1 VHLNGHH
8 ENKFYKF
15 YIISILWFLSYEI
28 EIYLTKEFWESLC
41 SSCPN
46 PPAGC
51 GWNEFNNPGPSPQL
65 LKGALVGGPGQN
77 DEYSDSR
84 KDYTKNEVTCDY
96 NAGFQSA
103 LAGK

>member
-1 VHLNGHH
+1 MFDL
-8 ENKFYKF
+8 K
-15 YIISILWFLSYEI
+15 S
-28 EIYLTKEFWESLC
+28 LTKNNGTWIKLFEFQCFS

-51 GWNEFNNPGPSPQL
+51 GWNEYNNPGPSPQL

-77 DEYSDSR
+77 DDYADSR

-103 LAGK
+103 LAGE